1 MSFVLKRRL
10 GGLKQGSIYKIPLA
24 WSTTK
29 HVRLIDHLPDRTH
42 HDLLMTLTA
51 MLRGKP
57 PYEQIV
63 ILRQ

>member
-29 HVRLIDHLPDRTH
+29 HVRLIDHLPDI
-42 HDLLMTLTA
+42 MTLTA